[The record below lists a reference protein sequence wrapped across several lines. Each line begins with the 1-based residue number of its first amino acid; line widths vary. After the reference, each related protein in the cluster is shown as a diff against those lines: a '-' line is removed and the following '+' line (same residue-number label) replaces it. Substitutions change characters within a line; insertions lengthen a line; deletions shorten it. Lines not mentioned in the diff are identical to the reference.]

1 MRLLT
6 LNIIR
11 YGVVVLLL
19 TLFLPGAVAGQT
31 RQTFEVASIR
41 PSPPDAAQVTIG
53 VRITG
58 TQLRIS
64 RWPLKEYLAMAY
76 GVRPQQISGPDSI
89 STLYDISATIPAG
102 ISQDKIPEMLQAL
115 FADRFQMKAHLEKK
129 EFPVYALE
137 VAKDGLKIKEAAVD
151 PGAPAAAAVT
161 NVQGSGANNGV
172 TLDGGD
178 GSTFTLAN
186 NRVEVR
192 KMTMEGFAG
201 LATRFL
207 DRPLVDFTG
216 LKGRYDLTIELPPE
230 DYTAMMVRAAV
241 SQGIQLPP
249 QALQAMN
256 LGSLNPLKAS
266 MERAGFRLETRNA
279 PLDYLVIDSIAKT
292 PTEN

>member
-1 MRLLT
+1 M
-6 LNIIR
+6 NIIR
-11 YGVVVLLL
+11 HAVAILGLPVVLS
-19 TLFLPGAVAGQT
+19 GQA
-31 RQTFEVASIR
+31 RPAFEVASIR
-41 PSPPDAAQVTIG
+41 PSPPDRNEVAIG

-64 RWPLKEYLAMAY
+64 QWPLKEYLAMAY
-76 GVRPQQISGPDSI
+76 RIRPQQISGPDSL
-89 STLYDISATIPAG
+89 STVYDIAATIPAG
-102 ISQDKIPEMLQAL
+102 VPQDTIPEMLQAL

-129 EFPVYALE
+129 QLPVYALE
-137 VAKDGLKIKEAAVD
+137 IGKEGLKIKEATLD
-151 PGAPAAAAVT
+151 PAAAAASAAT
-161 NVQGSGANNGV
+161 NVQASGGNNGI

-178 GSTFTLAN
+178 GSSFLLAN

-192 KMTMEGFAG
+192 RMTMERFAG

-207 DRPLVDFTG
+207 DRPIVDFTG
-216 LKGRYDLTIELPPE
+216 LTGRYDLTLDIAPE

-256 LGSLNPLKAS
+256 LGSLNPLKAG
-266 MERAGFRLETRNA
+266 MERAGFRLETQNA
-279 PLDYLVIDSIAKT
+279 PLDLLVVESIAKA